1 MITHQQ
7 RFLRNVSIVTHRTK
21 KSGLSFTSSQFV
33 QQRASSLC
41 LLNRLF
47 VGVTMTTT
55 EETRHS
61 AYDAMW
67 ELCMYLS
74 VIYSEKLRFLSYF
87 YYRYGISI
95 TRNKSHISASPK
107 CVYIVSVRARSSFT
121 YLVS

>member
-1 MITHQQ
+1 
-7 RFLRNVSIVTHRTK
+7 
-21 KSGLSFTSSQFV
+21 
-33 QQRASSLC
+33 
-41 LLNRLF
+41 
-47 VGVTMTTT
+47 MTTT

-95 TRNKSHISASPK
+95 TRNKSYISASPK
-107 CVYIVSVRARSSFT
+107 RYMYIECEVKKFIHVFDS
-121 YLVS
+121 LEIQI

>member
-1 MITHQQ
+1 MPFKPT
-7 RFLRNVSIVTHRTK
+7 
-21 KSGLSFTSSQFV
+21 
-33 QQRASSLC
+33 
-41 LLNRLF
+41 F

-55 EETRHS
+55 EETRHN

-95 TRNKSHISASPK
+95 TRNKCYISTSLKYVCIVRAKSSSHIFDFLEIQTEK
-107 CVYIVSVRARSSFT
+107 EINCTFHMRTECI
-121 YLVS
+121 